1 MRTNIEK
8 AALKKQML
16 TACIAKQ
23 QLLIDDFKKRIAALL
38 STDGLGNEE
47 SYDNNELSNVS
58 SQIEE
63 ANAINE
69 ALHFA
74 EDEMNQLM
82 FLQFSGDQLNTQA
95 EQGAVVITNA
105 ATFFIS
111 VSIEQFRVDR
121 DIFIGLSV
129 FSPLFLAM
137 KGLTAG
143 EKFTYGGREY
153 RINDI
158 F

>member
-1 MRTNIEK
+1 MRTDIEK

-23 QLLIDDFKKRIAALL
+23 QLLIDDFKKRIGALL
-38 STDGLGNEE
+38 VTDGLGNEE
-47 SYDNNELSNVS
+47 SYDNNELSNLS
-58 SQIEE
+58 AQIEE
-63 ANAINE
+63 ATAINE

-74 EDEMNQLM
+74 EDEMKQLM
-82 FLQFSGDQLNTQA
+82 FLQFSGDKLNTKA
-95 EQGAVVITNA
+95 EQGAVVVTNA

-121 DIFIGLSV
+121 DTYVGLSV
-129 FSPLFLAM
+129 FSPLFLVM

-143 EKFTYGGREY
+143 EKFIYSGKEY